1 MEARSR
7 QLEKKDLS
15 EIKKYE
21 NLIYILHNSVVPLEC
36 KLGKDVRFAYGG
48 IGTVI
53 HKSAV
58 ISDYVAIGQNVTI
71 GGTAGKMRYDKEG
84 NAVYA
89 PFIEEGVY
97 IAAGARILGGIV
109 IGAYSIIGANAVVLN
124 DVEPFSIYAG
134 QPAKKI
140 ADITLENCVKYK
152 SFWPQV
158 KGMRSVE
165 IKNFF
170 KEKLQLFEKIV

>member
-1 MEARSR
+1 M
-7 QLEKKDLS
+7 
-15 EIKKYE
+15 
-21 NLIYILHNSVVPLEC
+21 VPLEC

-71 GGTAGKMRYDKEG
+71 GGTASKMRYDKEG

-89 PFIEEGVY
+89 LLKRGVY
-97 IAAGARILGGIV
+97 IAAGARILGRIV
-109 IGAYSIIGANAVVLN
+109 IGACSIIGANAVVLN

-152 SFWPQV
+152 SF
-158 KGMRSVE
+158 GLR
-165 IKNFF
+165 
-170 KEKLQLFEKIV
+170 